1 MKFFF
6 FIYCLPESRTQ
17 VCTQTDNTQSGE
29 KISLQITNT
38 SRAKLRSRHT
48 RAQVHQN
55 AETKRNSHARV
66 FVLQGK
72 RTCVSDARTH
82 TTQTHTHK
90 TPHAPPTVRTI
101 SPPKMQTQIATSCE
115 RTMLESKRTREACK
129 QANCSKKVS
138 RVFSKFGEGTSLGT
152 PCQVPN
158 RRQPNSIL
166 HLSRLVNSHTH
177 HRAEK
182 RRPQH
187 KNQIHIKKIDRVP
200 IKSPPEIKL

>member
-1 MKFFF
+1 MLSLFWHSRSLLRCSS
-6 FIYCLPESRTQ
+6 YHLPAKQYWVFPFRVLCIWEVTSSLNLFKRVIKSSR
-17 VCTQTDNTQSGE
+17 
-29 KISLQITNT
+29 
-38 SRAKLRSRHT
+38 
-48 RAQVHQN
+48 
-55 AETKRNSHARV
+55 
-66 FVLQGK
+66 
-72 RTCVSDARTH
+72 
-82 TTQTHTHK
+82 
-90 TPHAPPTVRTI
+90 PPTVRTI

-138 RVFSKFGEGTSLGT
+138 RAFSKFGEGTSLGT

-177 HRAEK
+177 HQAEK

>member
-1 MKFFF
+1 MQKQ
-6 FIYCLPESRTQ
+6 IATRTHACLSCKARGPVYQ
-17 VCTQTDNTQSGE
+17 
-29 KISLQITNT
+29 
-38 SRAKLRSRHT
+38 T
-48 RAQVHQN
+48 RAHTQH
-55 AETKRNSHARV
+55 K
-66 FVLQGK
+66 
-72 RTCVSDARTH
+72 RTH
-82 TTQTHTHK
+82 TKLHTHRQPYAQSVHQK
-90 TPHAPPTVRTI
+90 CRHK
-101 SPPKMQTQIATSCE
+101 SQHHE

-158 RRQPNSIL
+158 RRQPYSFL